1 MPSHTE
7 NISRQFAIMVQAASS
22 PSPAVRTLAKKFAE
36 NLAHIKRIHAKN
48 EVIAARTLRSM
59 KKRG

>member
-1 MPSHTE
+1 MPSAK
-7 NISRQFAIMVQAASS
+7 NISEQFAIMLHAASS